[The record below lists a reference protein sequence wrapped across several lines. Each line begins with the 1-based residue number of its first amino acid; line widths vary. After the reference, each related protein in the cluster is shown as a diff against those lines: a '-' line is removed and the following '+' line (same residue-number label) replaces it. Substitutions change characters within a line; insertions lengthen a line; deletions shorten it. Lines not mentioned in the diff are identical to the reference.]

1 MSYSS
6 SLCED
11 ANRSVLRSISK
22 IGIVNIP
29 VTAAEI
35 LGRHQCEA
43 LSQHDAERLV
53 LGLAELHS
61 AAIEFNRTPSD
72 EATYAGGLLIEIVQ
86 GDFDESSEGEL

>member
-22 IGIVNIP
+22 TGIVNIS

-35 LGRHQCEA
+35 LGRHQCEK
-43 LSQHDAERLV
+43 LSPHDAERLV

-61 AAIEFNRTPSD
+61 AAIEFDRTPSD
-72 EATYAGGLLIEIVQ
+72 KTIYAGGLLIEIVE
-86 GDFDESSEGEL
+86 GDFDENSEDEL

>member
-11 ANRSVLRSISK
+11 ANRSVLRAISE

-35 LGRHQCEA
+35 LARHQSEA
-43 LSQHDAERLV
+43 LSPRDAERLV
-53 LGLAELHS
+53 LGFAELHS
-61 AAIEFNRTPSD
+61 AAIEFDRTPSD
-72 EATYAGGLLIEIVQ
+72 TYAGGLLIEIVQ
-86 GDFDESSEGEL
+86 GDFDENSEGEL